1 MNASELRGKTSVE
14 LTQSLQELL
23 KEQFNLRM
31 QNGTGQMSRPH
42 QFKEVRR
49 NIARIKT
56 ILDEQRKAGA

>member
-1 MNASELRGKTSVE
+1 MNASELRGKTSTE
-14 LTQSLQELL
+14 LTETLHELL